1 MKRNRRVPKKMSVVA
16 ANSMRFGAI
25 VVFFFVMVIM
35 NLLSSSSCTMLLKEK
50 GVKER
55 ELAKY
60 EEARTQEATRW
71 EGMKTP
77 EKIQAALMRHGLAM
91 RLPHADQCVRMRPDG
106 TPYPN
111 QRSVRLARA
120 SEFGS
125 PQPAM
130 YRQSRPSIKTAA
142 SGTARVARRRK
153 AN

>member
-1 MKRNRRVPKKMSVVA
+1 MKRNRKVPKKMSVVA

-50 GVKER
+50 GAKER

-60 EEARTQEATRW
+60 EEARMQEATRW
-71 EGMKTP
+71 DGMKSADKL
-77 EKIQAALMRHGLAM
+77 EAALVRHGLAM
-91 RLPHADQCVRMRPDG
+91 RFAHSDQCVNMRPDG

-111 QRSVRLARA
+111 QRSVRLARN

-130 YRQSRPSIKTAA
+130 YRQGRLPSQPATGAMRA
-142 SGTARVARRRK
+142 ARRRK

>member
-50 GVKER
+50 GAKER

-71 EGMKTP
+71 EGMKAP
-77 EKIQAALMRHGLAM
+77 EKIEAALVRHGLAM

-111 QRSVRLARA
+111 QRSVRLAKQ

-130 YRQSRPSIKTAA
+130 YRQSRPSSQIAF
-142 SGTARVARRRK
+142 GTVRTPRRRR